1 MQGKQG
7 QSSVRVQ
14 GQSEKSVKNNVDRDA
29 IRQEGDIIDSK
40 FGFDRMKDG
49 PDRWE
54 YENTISRIVSSDSL
68 LSLEDVNLDYLC
80 FVTWFKRKARF
91 NSF

>member
-14 GQSEKSVKNNVDRDA
+14 GQSEKSIKNNVDRDA
-29 IRQEGDIIDSK
+29 IRQEGDVIDSK

-54 YENTISRIVSSDSL
+54 HENRTRWFVSSDSL
-68 LSLEDVNLDYLC
+68 LSLQDVNFGYLC
-80 FVTWFKRKARF
+80 FVTKARLD
-91 NSF
+91 SF